1 MELGQRIK
9 DCRTE
14 KGMTQEELADRI
26 YVSRQTISSWEND
39 KSYPDVHSLLM
50 MGDLF
55 GVSLDTLIKGDIE
68 IMKEK
73 VDKSVV
79 DGFKKDNWIFAV
91 LVLLCILSAVPLM
104 KYLGAIGTLIW
115 GIIVSGTL
123 FYALKVEKAKK
134 DNDVYTY
141 KEIVAFYN
149 GEKLDSIEKAREEGK
164 RDYQKAIFLLI
175 SAAISRTASAP
186 AARASAI

>member
-50 MGDLF
+50 MGGLF

-164 RDYQKAIFLLI
+164 RDYQKVIFLLI
-175 SAAISRTASAP
+175 GALVGITNP
-186 AARASAI
+186 KHT

>member
-79 DGFKKDNWIFAV
+79 DGFRKDNWIFAV

-164 RDYQKAIFLLI
+164 REYQKAIFLLI
-175 SAAISRTASAP
+175 GALAGIIIAFF
-186 AARASAI
+186 IHQFI

>member
-39 KSYPDVHSLLM
+39 RSYPDVHSLLM

-91 LVLLCILSAVPLM
+91 LALLCILSAVPLM

-123 FYALKVEKAKK
+123 IYALKVEKAKK

-164 RDYQKAIFLLI
+164 REYQKAIFLLI
-175 SAAISRTASAP
+175 GALAGIIIAFF
-186 AARASAI
+186 IHQFI